1 MPLLENVLRRPSH
14 QTPPAM
20 LWPVTRQE
28 VWGPVAPA
36 APLQGGFAVGYT
48 HRLHTRLVYLP
59 RETRGAPG
67 NKMALQRAN
76 ACKTECHLLVGIGT
90 ATTTKLI
97 PPESSGS
104 RCVRAPAF
112 AYLMGVGDR
121 VLFLSFFSVH
131 FLQSKKVASCAFV
144 LISIALS
151 QANSD
156 RIVLLILE
164 LHIYRIGFIYS
175 FGSGT
180 MFLVMV
186 SDSTIL
192 GVC

>member
-1 MPLLENVLRRPSH
+1 
-14 QTPPAM
+14 
-20 LWPVTRQE
+20 
-28 VWGPVAPA
+28 
-36 APLQGGFAVGYT
+36 
-48 HRLHTRLVYLP
+48 
-59 RETRGAPG
+59 
-67 NKMALQRAN
+67 MALQRAN